1 LKRRDQ
7 GCRFPG
13 CSCKRFV
20 DAHHIQHWA
29 DGGETSME
37 NLVLL
42 CRTHH
47 RLVHEAGYG
56 VQHQADKH
64 VVFSL
69 PDGKIIPEVPETR
82 SRGNVVEI
90 KSINR
95 KNGLEITA
103 ATAIP
108 QWYGDTMD
116 HGTAVDM
123 LLQCE

>member
-1 LKRRDQ
+1 
-7 GCRFPG
+7 
-13 CSCKRFV
+13 V

-29 DGGETSME
+29 DGGETSMD

-56 VQHQADKH
+56 VQHKADKG

-69 PDGKIIPEVPETR
+69 PNGKIIPQGPNGR
-82 SRGNVVEI
+82 SRGNVFDI
-90 KSINR
+90 TSRNR
-95 KNGLEITA
+95 SNGLKITPD
-103 ATAIP
+103 TAVP
-108 QWYGDTMD
+108 QWYGDQMD
-116 HGTAVDM
+116 HGMAVDM